1 MRSPVETTLGPG
13 GNQMPVMVA
22 VFAKPEDITNP
33 GFDGKVFRFPVTVV
47 DRDDM
52 GTPRQLSKT
61 KSGRIRVEVSDNRI
75 KTWDLGD
82 SELIKVTF
90 EIAKEHLTAALNSGA
105 WSAGE
110 LDITINTLTHRGSC
124 PFDPAL
130 IQEPAGAVVEIEIK
144 RRIGFI

>member
-1 MRSPVETTLGPG
+1 
-13 GNQMPVMVA
+13 MPVMVA

-33 GFDGKVFRFPVTVV
+33 GFDEKVFRFPVTVV

-61 KSGRIRVEVSDNRI
+61 KSGRIRVEVSDSCI

-90 EIAKEHLTAALNSGA
+90 EIAKEHLTAALNSGRLERRRVGYHNQYLHPQRVVSVRPCA
-105 WSAGE
+105 DSGAGWCRCR
-110 LDITINTLTHRGSC
+110 N
-124 PFDPAL
+124 
-130 IQEPAGAVVEIEIK
+130 
-144 RRIGFI
+144 

>member
-1 MRSPVETTLGPG
+1 M
-13 GNQMPVMVA
+13 
-22 VFAKPEDITNP
+22 
-33 GFDGKVFRFPVTVV
+33 V

-61 KSGRIRVEVSDNRI
+61 KSGRIRVEVSDSCI

-110 LDITINTLTHRGSC
+110 LDITFTHRGSC